1 MRSEASATVN
11 LGGPCP
17 HGFLCPEACGNLEEL
32 YLVEDK
38 QFYNVLGFKQYN
50 SLSILL
56 ATLGKPVCDLA
67 MPRLSAR
74 RKSKWKEI
82 LNGSISGVNIDMA
95 GGRQYVMKRKK
106 SSFPCGEFYNYYSFY
121 FLEFGVTY

>member
-1 MRSEASATVN
+1 MNLHVRSESAATVN

-17 HGFLCPEACGNLEEL
+17 HGSLCPEACGDREEL
-32 YLVEDK
+32 YLVEGK
-38 QFYNVLGFKQYN
+38 QFYNVLGFKQHN

-56 ATLGKPVCDLA
+56 ATLGKPVGDSA
-67 MPRLSAR
+67 MPRLLAR
-74 RKSKWKEI
+74 RKSKRKQI

-106 SSFPCGEFYNYYSFY
+106 SAFPCGEF
-121 FLEFGVTY
+121 